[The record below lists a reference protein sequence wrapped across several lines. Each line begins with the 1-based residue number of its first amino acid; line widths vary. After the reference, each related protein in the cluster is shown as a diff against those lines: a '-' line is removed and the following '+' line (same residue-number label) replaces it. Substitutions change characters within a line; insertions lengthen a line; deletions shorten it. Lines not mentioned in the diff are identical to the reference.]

1 MHALN
6 VSVPSAFSVKNHLYI
21 LFILDWKSSIAH
33 SHARQDTNIS
43 RYQKICPNLS
53 EKSSISHKNLW
64 RLNIG
69 WMLENFLAV
78 VTTQYHD
85 TLGRETSF
93 KHGISRIPVFLQ
105 ALLFI
110 KSLWTIFLTTNVQF
124 FLHHKL
130 YNLEYI
136 C

>member
-1 MHALN
+1 MYLYL
-6 VSVPSAFSVKNHLYI
+6 VLSQWKTIYI